1 MGLDRRAMVRGA
13 AAGLGAAS
21 AVGRA
26 VLAKAAPAPMLLEAK
41 PTEAGRLA
49 YGGRVPGPL
58 IRIRHGG
65 TVAATLR
72 NGLARPT
79 TITWHG
85 VRIVDAMDG
94 VAGLTQAAVPP
105 GGSFDYRFTPPDAG
119 TFWYH
124 PHAAPEAAEQTARGL
139 HGVLIVDETAPPAV
153 DEDILLVLADASPDP
168 AAAVTV
174 NGAATAPD
182 RVARPGARV
191 RLRLVN
197 ACIARVCIV
206 AIVGATPSVV
216 AIDGQPSELFQPA
229 GGTVPLVPGAT
240 FELMLDLPVAV
251 GAKVGLVLHGGGTGA
266 ETTLLAVATAGP
278 PLPAKPPIARLPPNP
293 LLPQRIALERASRH
307 DVTLAAAGAGWSVN
321 GVVGMPGKPL
331 FSVAWGTP
339 VVLTFRN
346 RSDVAQAM
354 HVHGHCWRLLHDL
367 DDGWDP
373 YWRDSVL
380 LAPGKGKHVAFVADN
395 PGRWALASG
404 DLRRQD
410 GGLATWFEVKP
421 GSR

>member
-1 MGLDRRAMVRGA
+1 MRLDRRAVLRGA
-13 AAGLGAAS
+13 AAGLGATSGLGRAGLARAAS
-21 AVGRA
+21 A
-26 VLAKAAPAPMLLEAK
+26 PLLLQAK
-41 PTEAGRLA
+41 PNAAGRLA
-49 YGGRVPGPL
+49 YGGTVPGPL
-58 IRIRHGG
+58 IRIRHGE
-65 TVAATLR
+65 TVAATLE
-72 NGLARPT
+72 NALARPT

-94 VAGLTQAAVPP
+94 VAGLTQPAVPP
-105 GGSFDYRFTPPDAG
+105 GGRFAYRFTPPDAG

-139 HGVLIVDETAPPAV
+139 HGVLIVDEAAPPAV

-174 NGAATAPD
+174 NGAATAPG

-197 ACIARVCIV
+197 ACVARICIV
-206 AIVGATPSVV
+206 AIVGAAPSVI

-229 GGTVPLVPGAT
+229 GGTVPLGPGAT
-240 FELMLDLPVAV
+240 FELMLDLPAAV
-251 GAKVGLVLHGGGTGA
+251 GAKIGLVLRGGSA
-266 ETTLLAVATAGP
+266 EPNLLALSTAGP

-321 GVVGMPGKPL
+321 GVGGMPGKPL
-331 FSVAWGTP
+331 FSLARGTP

-346 RSDVAQAM
+346 GSDVAQAM

-380 LAPGKGKHVAFVADN
+380 LAPGRSKHVAFVADN

-410 GGLATWFEVKP
+410 GGLTTWFEVKP
-421 GSR
+421 GAR